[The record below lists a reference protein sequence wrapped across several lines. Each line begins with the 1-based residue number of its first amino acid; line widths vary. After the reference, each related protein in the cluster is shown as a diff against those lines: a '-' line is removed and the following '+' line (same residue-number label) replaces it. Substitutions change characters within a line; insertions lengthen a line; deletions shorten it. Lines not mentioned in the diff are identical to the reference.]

1 MQNTNAFHGS
11 DVEAVRD
18 IYKIKKEDITN
29 FSSNVNPL
37 GISWKLRETLAAHI
51 DVISSYPDRNY
62 KNLRMA
68 IGEYIHADYQNILV
82 GNGSTELISLII
94 QMKNPKKAL
103 LLGPTYSE
111 YERELSLGGSDIS
124 YYNLKEKDEFEFD
137 SWDFESSINPDIDML
152 ILCNPNNPTST
163 CLDNRSLKM
172 VLELCVEYDIL
183 VMIDETYVEFVT
195 DVEAITAVPL
205 TTVYDNLVVL
215 RGVSKF
221 FAAPGLRLGYAVSGN
236 LELLNF
242 INEKKNPWSI
252 NSLAEVAGSVMFSDT
267 EYIEK
272 TRMLIDDERNF
283 MYESLS
289 RLPKLK
295 VYRPTG
301 NFLLVRIEDESVT
314 SQDFFEFCLKK
325 GLMIRDCSS
334 FASLKDRFVRF
345 CIMQPEM
352 NRELLR
358 CFEEFFFECL
368 PGTI

>member
-11 DVEAVRD
+11 DVEAVED
-18 IYKIKKEDITN
+18 IYKIKKEGITN

-37 GISWKLRETLAAHI
+37 GISPKLRKTLAQRI
-51 DVISSYPDRNY
+51 DVISTYPDRNY
-62 KNLRMA
+62 KCLRIA

-82 GNGSTELISLII
+82 GNGSTELISLLI
-94 QMKNPKKAL
+94 QMRKPKTAL

-111 YERELSLGGSDIS
+111 YERELSLRGSAIT
-124 YYNLKEKDEFEFD
+124 YYYLKEKDEFELD
-137 SWDFESSINPDIDML
+137 YRDFKSSINENIDML

-163 CLDNRSLKM
+163 CLDNRRLKM
-172 VLELCVEYDIL
+172 VLSLCRKYGIL
-183 VMIDETYVEFVT
+183 VLIDETYVEFVT
-195 DVEAITAVPL
+195 DVEAVTAVPL

-236 LELLNF
+236 FEFLDF
-242 INEKKNPWSI
+242 MNEKKNPWSI
-252 NSLAEVAGSVMFSDT
+252 NSLAEVAGSVIFSDT
-267 EYIEK
+267 AYIEK
-272 TRMLIDDERNF
+272 TRRLIDDERNF
-283 MYESLS
+283 MYEELS

-301 NFLLVRIEDESVT
+301 NFILVRIEDKSVT
-314 SQDFFEFCLKK
+314 AQDFFEFCIKR

-334 FASLKDRFVRF
+334 FASLKDYFVRF
-345 CIMQPEM
+345 CIMQPEK

-358 CFEEFFFECL
+358 CFKEYFY
-368 PGTI
+368 

>member
-1 MQNTNAFHGS
+1 MRNTNAFHGS
-11 DVEAVRD
+11 DVEAVED
-18 IYKIKKEDITN
+18 IYNIKKEDVTN

-37 GISWKLRETLAAHI
+37 GISRKLRETLVEHI

-62 KNLRMA
+62 KSLRMA

-94 QMKNPKKAL
+94 QMKKPKTAL

-111 YERELSLGGSDIS
+111 YERELSLGGSDIA
-124 YYNLKEKDEFEFD
+124 YYNLKEED
-137 SWDFESSINPDIDML
+137 DFELDFRDFKPSINKDIDML

-163 CLDNRSLKM
+163 CLDNHRLIM
-172 VLELCVEYDIL
+172 ILELCREFGIL

-195 DVEAITAVPL
+195 DVEAVTAVPL
-205 TTVYDNLVVL
+205 TAVYDNLVVL

-236 LELLNF
+236 LELLDF

-272 TRMLIDDERNF
+272 TRILIDDERNF

-289 RLPKLK
+289 RLHKLK
-295 VYRPTG
+295 VYRPAG
-301 NFLLVRIEDESVT
+301 NFILVRIADESVT
-314 SQDFFEFCLKK
+314 SQDFFEFCIKR

-345 CIMQPEM
+345 CIMQPEK
-352 NRELLR
+352 NKTLLE
-358 CFEEFFFECL
+358 CFEEYFS
-368 PGTI
+368 